1 MLHNKASDFISRRKF
16 CKSLMVA
23 GVGLCVM
30 PVLTGCMTLKD
41 KRFASAFSDNQGQ
54 HFVAWFDASGNILG
68 QVRIADRAHD
78 LCHIAQS
85 NTLLAFSRRPGR
97 AMYVIDMQSNKIL
110 SKVESAN
117 NQHFFGH
124 GALSNDGQWL
134 YTTENYFDESYKA
147 YEGLI
152 VVRNTH
158 NFAVESQFP
167 SGGIG
172 PHQLAA
178 LAHEDTLVVAN
189 GGIHTHPASPRT
201 KLNLDSMQPNLSYI
215 DIASGKVVE
224 QVQPADHLLSTRHL
238 CLASDDSVYVGCQ
251 YQGAKHLVQ
260 PLIFAHQRGGQLNA
274 LSAND
279 SQWMA
284 LKQYTASLAINEAQ
298 TTLAVTSPRGG
309 VISYWHLKSGKL
321 DKLETQSDCAGIAP
335 LGDEFVASTGRGELV
350 SYKSHTEYLLHWD
363 NHMIKL

>member
-1 MLHNKASDFISRRKF
+1 MSRRKF
-16 CKSLMVA
+16 CKKLLAA
-23 GVGLCVM
+23 GVGLCVL
-30 PVLTGCMTLKD
+30 PLFTGCTALQG

-54 HFVAWFDASGNILG
+54 HFVAWFDESGNILG

-78 LCHIAQS
+78 LCHVAHS

-97 AMYVIDMQSNKIL
+97 AMYVIDMQSSEIQ
-110 SKVESAN
+110 STVESAA

-134 YTTENYFDESYKA
+134 YTTENYFDDDYKA
-147 YEGLI
+147 HEGLI

-158 NFAVESQFP
+158 NFAVESQLP

-172 PHQLAA
+172 PHQLAS
-178 LAHEDTLVVAN
+178 LMHEDTLVVAN

-215 DIASGKVVE
+215 DIASGKILE
-224 QVQPADHLLSTRHL
+224 QVQPTDHLLSTRHL
-238 CLASDDSVYVGCQ
+238 CLASDDTVYVGCQ
-251 YQGAKHLVQ
+251 YQGPKHLAK
-260 PLIFAHQRGGQLNA
+260 PLIFSHQRGEQLSS
-274 LSAND
+274 LQAND
-279 SQWMA
+279 KQWMA
-284 LKQYTASLAINEAQ
+284 FQQYTASLAINETG

-309 VISYWHLKSGKL
+309 VISYWNLKSGKL
-321 DKLETQSDCAGIAP
+321 SSIETQNDCAGIAP
-335 LGDEFVASTGRGELV
+335 LGDEFIASTGRGDLV
-350 SYKSHTEYLLHWD
+350 SHKSHIEHLLHWD